1 MNQSASASRP
11 ALSGIFLRSF
21 RHVLA
26 VAIGLAASSVLAQSI
41 ISTTD
46 GQTATEPPGN
56 TTTTGQPLSD
66 QGISGE
72 LMHTLLGLSMPN
84 SNGNVPLPEVSDAY
98 PAYMTT
104 WKRQENPDPAWPVI
118 SAFQDHRTANGQN
131 TDRTPDGHFLLARS
145 DFQYS
150 LQSDLRGFNPNLP
163 EGRIPAGFMASYA
176 SVPIQVNDTGIVLGN
191 MMHVEQDTSLGGPR
205 EYELEAASARPIA
218 RTDTVPFDA
227 AIQTYYSS
235 DGRYELSVRK
245 GEEPRQV
252 KLCWENKVAY
262 VDRTIC
268 QVWHVPVTWA
278 FGKALNFDRVEIQ
291 DERRY
296 YSPVD
301 PSEGGTMFWVSG
313 PQTWERL

>member
-150 LQSDLRGFNPNLP
+150 LQSDLRGFNPC
-163 EGRIPAGFMASYA
+163 
-176 SVPIQVNDTGIVLGN
+176 
-191 MMHVEQDTSLGGPR
+191 PR
-205 EYELEAASARPIA
+205 AASQPASWPA
-218 RTDTVPFDA
+218 MP
-227 AIQTYYSS
+227 
-235 DGRYELSVRK
+235 
-245 GEEPRQV
+245 P
-252 KLCWENKVAY
+252 C
-262 VDRTIC
+262 
-268 QVWHVPVTWA
+268 
-278 FGKALNFDRVEIQ
+278 
-291 DERRY
+291 
-296 YSPVD
+296 
-301 PSEGGTMFWVSG
+301 PS
-313 PQTWERL
+313 R

>member
-11 ALSGIFLRSF
+11 ALSGIFL
-21 RHVLA
+21 HVLA

-205 EYELEAASARPIA
+205 EYELGPSPARIPCHSMPPYRPITAVTVATSSASGKAQSPDRSSSAGKTRSLTSTAQSARSGMSPSPGPSARP
-218 RTDTVPFDA
+218 
-227 AIQTYYSS
+227 
-235 DGRYELSVRK
+235 
-245 GEEPRQV
+245 
-252 KLCWENKVAY
+252 
-262 VDRTIC
+262 
-268 QVWHVPVTWA
+268 
-278 FGKALNFDRVEIQ
+278 
-291 DERRY
+291 
-296 YSPVD
+296 
-301 PSEGGTMFWVSG
+301 
-313 PQTWERL
+313 